1 MLKLC
6 AIINIMIT
14 ANKGGGVKIFKELIE
29 EKRVVY
35 RDSVGDWKEAI
46 KTAAQPLLE
55 QDLIEEDYITA
66 MIDSVEE
73 HGPYIVIAPNIA
85 IPHAKKETAVNETS
99 MSFMRLK
106 KAVNFGDAPEH
117 KAKLIFILASID
129 NESHL
134 SLLENM
140 VTKLSDQEV
149 VDQLLKS
156 ENIDDLKKIFDL

>member
-1 MLKLC
+1 MLKYC
-6 AIINIMIT
+6 EGVNIMST
-14 ANKGGGVKIFKELIE
+14 ESKGGIKIFKELIE
-29 EKRVVY
+29 NKRVVY
-35 RDSVGDWKEAI
+35 KESAEDWKEAI
-46 KTAAQPLLE
+46 SMASEPLLE
-55 QDLIEEDYITA
+55 QNLIEEEYIKA

-85 IPHAKKETAVNETS
+85 IPHAKKEGAVNKTS

-106 KAVNFGDAPEH
+106 EAVNFGNKPEH
-117 KAKLIFILASID
+117 KAKLIFVLASTD

-140 VTKLSDQEV
+140 VTKLSDQEI

-156 ENIDDLKKIFDL
+156 ENIEDLKKIFDF

>member
-1 MLKLC
+1 M
-6 AIINIMIT
+6 IN
-14 ANKGGGVKIFKELIE
+14 

-35 RDSVGDWKEAI
+35 KESVENWKEAI
-46 KTAAQPLLE
+46 KSAAQPLLE
-55 QDLIEEDYITA
+55 QELIEKDYITA

-99 MSFMRLK
+99 MSFMRLEE
-106 KAVNFGDAPEH
+106 AVNFGDKPEH
-117 KAKLIFILASID
+117 KAKLIFVLASTD

-140 VTKLSDQEV
+140 VTKLSDQEI

-156 ENIDDLKKIFDL
+156 ENIEDLKKIFDL